1 METLRE
7 ANLPCEN
14 FDCSLLKSCLA
25 SLVLLYLLNEFAS
38 LLVKL
43 FSLLLEVVTPV
54 IAQLSRP
61 LLITPGTYL

>member
-1 METLRE
+1 METWE
-7 ANLPCEN
+7 ANSPCEN

-25 SLVLLYLLNEFAS
+25 SLILLTLLNEFAS
-38 LLVKL
+38 LLIKL

-61 LLITPGTYL
+61 LLITPATYL